1 MNMPLTRISSYDY
14 PEYCSR
20 AYLENILISL
30 DFKGANKL
38 DDLVWK
44 IKNLNIDFSPIK
56 ALKISHPEWVQSLS
70 IDILI
75 FSKIMFLENVQHYK
89 NLGIIRYKFDSIIKT
104 LYFLATNNIL
114 IINQNNYVNFL
125 LFFLMHRIEKNKAV
139 IKLTPLSFQNY
150 SKSVSNRDWDKT
162 IKFYRLP
169 SIGYKNNF
177 SDSFVNQSLRTA
189 IDEIGDGEI
198 GFGDWKAGGSF
209 NHLTLDF
216 GKYYTHHCSELFDQH
231 IGLATALRQTLTQAG
246 EIASNA
252 GLMVNKNNLR
262 SYVMLVIGHFLAGKE
277 IDELS
282 PYTLEK
288 HSRSW
293 FEAIQIS
300 ATNIF
305 KKNLYRHHKLQ
316 QLLTDECVSRL
327 AKSVDFDLDHKD
339 KNDWLKQIIS
349 IRWGH
354 YANKSNSAISMEST
368 NEFNC
373 FMNIVGKEKFV
384 QLIKSLDNI
393 IISTKMTTS
402 IELPTPK
409 FFSKLG
415 VIEKGS
421 QSKFVNN
428 FLRFIE
434 CAGAVKFAALTGWR
448 ESEYGFGISNIHCSI
463 NQDILDQY
471 SNPIKYVINWVVP
484 KTNGNTHLNREIT
497 YGAYS
502 TALKMSALVES
513 DSNLPCLY
521 TFNRNMIDPN
531 ISSEIFPRLIS
542 FLWSNFVTYYSPFHK
557 LDLID
562 ELNLLACKQ
571 DLHEGEK
578 IRLIALKK
586 QYEVEK
592 WDVYEADINLRE
604 AKLRSKNEFDRV
616 KFLID
621 DDDRRGFIWKYKTG
635 TLNSLHTSILD
646 NFLSEETKKV
656 IFNFQSETDISP
668 VFTRSIINEIIQD
681 CLYPTPHS
689 LRHMWAE
696 AVYRRFDGDA
706 GWMIR
711 SNFKHISPSM
721 WLAYIRDK
729 DNRRRHD
736 SIKRQVI
743 SSLLNNYIKKVG
755 HGYAGPLDKLLRRLF
770 NITHVTKPEDVA
782 TLVEQFALSEI
793 ENIKSTDWGFC
804 LLMKSHK
811 ANAKCAEQGVPQR
824 HKASPTLCLGC
835 HNNLT
840 QDGNIEGILL
850 GISNDLKVLKEPSM
864 PKNFFNES
872 FKTVSNALKHLKKLN
887 ADQEIL
893 IEIQECLKLSSR
905 GII

>member
-1 MNMPLTRISSYDY
+1 MIMPLARISSSDY
-14 PEYCSR
+14 PESCSR

-30 DFKGANKL
+30 DFRGKNKL

-44 IKNLNIDFSPIK
+44 INKLNIDFSPIK
-56 ALKISHPEWVQSLS
+56 ALRISHPEWVESLS

-75 FSKIMFLENVQHYK
+75 FSKIMFLENVQQYK
-89 NLGIIRYKFDSIIKT
+89 NLGTIRYKFDSIIKT
-104 LYFLATNNIL
+104 LYFLAKNNIL
-114 IINQNNYVNFL
+114 IINQFNYVNFL
-125 LFFLMHRIEKNKAV
+125 SFFLMHRIEKNKAV
-139 IKLTPLSFQNY
+139 IKLTPLSFANY
-150 SKSVSNRDWDKT
+150 SNSISNRDWDKT
-162 IKFYRLP
+162 IKKYKLP
-169 SIGYKNNF
+169 SIGYESNF
-177 SDSFVNQSLRTA
+177 SSSYVNRSLRAA

-198 GFGDWKAGGSF
+198 GFGDWKTGGSF
-209 NHLTLDF
+209 NRLTLDY
-216 GKYYTHHCSELFDQH
+216 GKYYIHHCSELFDKH
-231 IGLATALRQTLTQAG
+231 IGLAIALRQTLTQAG

-262 SYVMLVIGHFLAGKE
+262 TYVMLVIGHFLAGKE
-277 IDELS
+277 TDEL
-282 PYTLEK
+282 PDDTLEK
-288 HSRSW
+288 YSRSW

-300 ATNIF
+300 TIDIL
-305 KKNLYRHHKLQ
+305 KRNLKRHYTLQ
-316 QLLTDECVSRL
+316 QLLTDECVNRL
-327 AKSVDFDLDHKD
+327 AKSVNFDMDHND

-349 IRWGH
+349 IRWSQ
-354 YANKSNSAISMEST
+354 YANNSDSAISMAST

-384 QLIKSLDNI
+384 QLINSLDALI
-393 IISTKMTTS
+393 TSTTITTP
-402 IELPTPK
+402 IELPTPE
-409 FFSKLG
+409 FFIKLG

-448 ESEYGFGISNIHCSI
+448 ESEYGFGLSNIHCSI

-471 SNPIKYVINWVVP
+471 SNPVKYIVNWVVH

-502 TALKMSALVES
+502 TALKLSTLVES
-513 DSNLPCLY
+513 GSDLPCLY
-521 TFNRNMIDPN
+521 SFNRSMANPN
-531 ISSEIFPRLIS
+531 ESNEIIPRLIS
-542 FLWSNFVTYYSPFHK
+542 FLWSNFVTHYSAFHK

-562 ELNLLACKQ
+562 ELSLLESKQ
-571 DLHEGEK
+571 DLTKVEK
-578 IRLIALKK
+578 IKLVALKK
-586 QYEVEK
+586 QYKEEN
-592 WDVYEADINLRE
+592 WDGYKSDINLRE

-616 KFLID
+616 KFLMNQ
-621 DDDRRGFIWKYKTG
+621 DDRRGFIWKYKTG
-635 TLNSLHTSILD
+635 TLNFLHTSILD
-646 NFLSEETKKV
+646 NFLSEETTKV

-668 VFTRSIINEIIQD
+668 VFTRSIINEIVQD

-696 AVYRRFDGDA
+696 IVYRRFDGDA

-721 WLAYIRDK
+721 WLSYIKDK

-743 SSLLNNYIKKVG
+743 SSLLNNYIKKAG

-770 NITHVTKPEDVA
+770 NITRVTKPEDIA
-782 TLVEQFALSEI
+782 SLVEQFALNEI

-804 LLMKSHK
+804 LLMKRNK

-824 HKASPTLCLGC
+824 HKASPALCLGC

-840 QDGNIEGILL
+840 QNGNIEGILL
-850 GISNDLKVLKEPSM
+850 GISNDLNVIKEPTM
-864 PKNFFNES
+864 PKIFFNES

-887 ADQEIL
+887 ADREIL
-893 IEIQECLKLSSR
+893 VDIQGCLESSSR
-905 GII
+905 GR